1 MPWLD
6 IIIIA
11 ILVISAIIGLYKGFL
26 QSLINLC
33 GTLLTLILAIWLANP
48 MCNLLDNWFSLSG
61 ALGNSVSGTVAGYC
75 ESGTLPWIIDKFAGL
90 LLGADYAT
98 RYTINSPE
106 FITVLSDA
114 IGHILG
120 VVISA
125 IILFILIKIL
135 IKLLSKLF
143 DIITRNRTVNSLDKF
158 LGFLLGTVKG
168 ALTCFCICG
177 ITYLLSSVLPF
188 LQGLIT
194 PLLDNSSIGA
204 TFYHWVCSVI
214 NNHILPFVF
223 G

>member
-11 ILVISAIIGLYKGFL
+11 ILVISAIIGLSKGFL
-26 QSLINLC
+26 QTLINLC
-33 GTLLTLILAIWLANP
+33 GTLLTLILAIWLATP
-48 MCNLLDNWFSLSG
+48 MCNLLDSWFGLSG
-61 ALGNSVSGTVAGYC
+61 ALSNSVSSTVAGYC
-75 ESGTLPWIIDKFAGL
+75 ESGSLPWIIDKFAGM

-106 FITVLSDA
+106 FITALSDA

-143 DIITRNRTVNSLDKF
+143 DVITRNRTINSLDKF
-158 LGFLLGTVKG
+158 LGFLLGALKG
-168 ALTCFCICG
+168 AVTCFCICG
-177 ITYLLSSVLPF
+177 VTYLLSSALPF
-188 LQGLIT
+188 LLGIIN
-194 PLLDNSSIGA
+194 PLLEGSSLGA
-204 TFYHWVCSVI
+204 SFYQWVCNVMD
-214 NNHILPFVF
+214 NTILPFLF